1 MDRPA
6 FARDFPQDPELD
18 HVLDLFERGNY
29 ARAREDARALVKSTS
44 DDAVRAAAREILKR
58 LEPEPAAVFLVAI
71 SALLLAVLAG
81 WYWTHPH

>member
-6 FARDFPQDPELD
+6 FAKDFPQHPEID
-18 HVLDLFERGNY
+18 RVLDLFERGNY
-29 ARAREDARALVKSTS
+29 ARAREDARALVKSTD

-58 LEPEPAAVFLVAI
+58 LDPEPAAIYLVAI
-71 SALLLAVLAG
+71 SALLLALLAG

>member
-6 FARDFPQDPELD
+6 FAKDYPQHPELD
-18 HVLDLFERGNY
+18 RVLDLFERGNY
-29 ARAREDARALVKSTS
+29 ARAREDARSLAKSTD

-58 LEPEPAAVFLVAI
+58 LDPEPAAMYLVAI
-71 SALLLAVLAG
+71 SALLLAILAG